1 MASFSG
7 EFTTINQ
14 NCVPQFRLEGFPENE
29 QEGVPFARSL
39 DNVLLTRSE
48 DRQVVQKPMNIGG
61 EHNCS
66 VNLPRRPYLFVQPQ
80 SDSNASL
87 LSSSIPVEN
96 RRDVMNRDHNMAI
109 RYRFF
114 NRLDPGGLHLL
125 MPIHVIPTSIFSVLP
140 FSEFKD
146 SNGKQSSMVTI
157 FSIWNTMVGTSLL
170 AVPWALQQAGL
181 VLGIFLMLL
190 MAGIAFYTAYRIIE
204 SPNSLTLETS
214 TPDFSDVCRFLWG
227 KWLEY
232 FAVFFSVLVLVGGVI
247 LYFVLMSNFL
257 YFTGNVIYESLQQ
270 NSSILPIGFN
280 QTCDVYCPKQIEN
293 AFPNDFLSLSPSG
306 IFSKMS
312 FGENESN
319 FQKIW
324 RLQGGVPLIL
334 AFCIFPLLNF
344 RSPGFFMR
352 FNGLGTISVV
362 YLICFTLI
370 KSAECGFNLDFTN
383 HLSKNYIQLFNWKF
397 PALTG
402 TLALAYF
409 IHNAILTI
417 LRNQKHP
424 ENNARDLLIGYF
436 LSAGCYIIISLFFF
450 TTFPTYRNCISDNF
464 LNNFA
469 SGDMLSAIAR
479 VFLLFQM
486 LTVLPLLM
494 YLIRVQFSYVFAGTV
509 YPGLF
514 YVLLINGG
522 ILTIALFFAVV
533 YPHVGPIIRYVGSIC
548 GLVYMFILPCAVH
561 LKRLQI
567 QGRLNNVQIAI
578 HCLIMLC
585 GVLNLF
591 AQFFV

>member
-48 DRQVVQKPMNIGG
+48 DRHVVQKPMNTGG
-61 EHNCS
+61 EHACS

-87 LSSSIPVEN
+87 LSSPIPVEN

-140 FSEFKD
+140 FNEFKD

-204 SPNSLTLETS
+204 
-214 TPDFSDVCRFLWG
+214 
-227 KWLEY
+227 K
-232 FAVFFSVLVLVGGVI
+232 
-247 LYFVLMSNFL
+247 
-257 YFTGNVIYESLQQ
+257 SLQQ
-270 NSSILPIGFN
+270 NSTILPIGFN

-293 AFPNDFLSLSPSG
+293 AFPNDFLSLSPSY

-370 KSAECGFNLDFTN
+370 KSAECGLNLDFTN

-578 HCLIMLC
+578 HCVIIIC
-585 GVLNLF
+585 NKV
-591 AQFFV
+591 VKVI

>member
-29 QEGVPFARSL
+29 QAGVPFARSL

-48 DRQVVQKPMNIGG
+48 DRQAVQKPMNTGG
-61 EHNCS
+61 EHTCS
-66 VNLPRRPYLFVQPQ
+66 GNLPRRPYLFVQPQ
-80 SDSNASL
+80 SDSNAPL
-87 LSSSIPVEN
+87 LSSPIPVEN

-114 NRLDPGGLHLL
+114 NRLDPG
-125 MPIHVIPTSIFSVLP
+125 
-140 FSEFKD
+140 
-146 SNGKQSSMVTI
+146 
-157 FSIWNTMVGTSLL
+157 

-214 TPDFSDVCRFLWG
+214 TPDFSDVCQ
-227 KWLEY
+227 
-232 FAVFFSVLVLVGGVI
+232 
-247 LYFVLMSNFL
+247 
-257 YFTGNVIYESLQQ
+257 SLQQ
-270 NSSILPIGFN
+270 NSTILPIGFN

-293 AFPNDFLSLSPSG
+293 AFPNDFLSLSPSY

-324 RLQGGVPLIL
+324 RLQ
-334 AFCIFPLLNF
+334 
-344 RSPGFFMR
+344 
-352 FNGLGTISVV
+352 
-362 YLICFTLI
+362 
-370 KSAECGFNLDFTN
+370 
-383 HLSKNYIQLFNWKF
+383 
-397 PALTG
+397 
-402 TLALAYF
+402 
-409 IHNAILTI
+409 
-417 LRNQKHP
+417 
-424 ENNARDLLIGYF
+424 ARDLLIGYF

-522 ILTIALFFAVV
+522 ILIIALFFAVV

-578 HCLIMLC
+578 HCVIMLC